1 MGRTLAA
8 CALPALVVSVA
19 WLRIEDPR
27 LVGTGLAVAA
37 LAVAAALRPE
47 PGSAR

>member
-8 CALPALVVSVA
+8 CVLPALVLSAA

-27 LVGTGLAVAA
+27 LVGEGLAVAA
-37 LAVAAALRPE
+37 LAVAAALPPR
-47 PGSAR
+47 AW